1 MRWLKQLFRKLRKLK
16 YFILPAATIALQIF
30 CWRRADVQHR
40 AIFCSLTII
49 TIVLSFIW
57 WQTNRRQHSK
67 RQLLHRHRHHRDDY
81 R

>member
-16 YFILPAATIALQIF
+16 YFFLPAATVALLIF
-30 CWRRADVQHR
+30 RWQRADIQHR

-49 TIVLSFIW
+49 AFVLSFIW

-67 RQLLHRHRHHRDDY
+67 RQLLHRHHHRRDDY